1 MSGASAL
8 AAAKRRRS
16 KNDQINN
23 QNLKTNSVNTQ
34 NPNNPQSNI
43 NLSVKDSFYYLMN
56 RIVMC
61 EKNQELMN
69 NQIQSLNP
77 SPQQFNEITTQIQTI
92 QQRLNQLQDLPTTG
106 NQLPKQVDNE
116 STYVEVSQFNNV
128 MGQIANDMTE
138 VSSQIN
144 QFKDLFLTIQNNY
157 LVLKNDIAKLETQ
170 PNLTMEVREM
180 ETIPEEDS
188 PSEESDDNNS
198 PVEDNND
205 SKEGEEGAEE
215 AEEAEGEEAEGEE
228 AEGEEAEVE
237 EAEGEEAEGAAEN
250 ENNEVSTVDILNS
263 LKKLNATDIKEEV
276 AKEFTS
282 SKDSKLTKVHI
293 EEEA

>member
-16 KNDQINN
+16 KNDQNN
-23 QNLKTNSVNTQ
+23 TQNLKTNSMNTQ

-43 NLSVKDSFYYLMN
+43 NLGVKDSFYYLMN

-92 QQRLNQLQDLPTTG
+92 QQRLNQLQNLSTTS
-106 NQLPKQVDNE
+106 NQPPKQDDNE

-144 QFKDLFLTIQNNY
+144 QFKDLFLNIQNNY

-170 PNLTMEVREM
+170 SNLTMEVREM

-188 PSEESDDNNS
+188 PSEESDDNNN

-205 SKEGEEGAEE
+205 SKNGEEE
-215 AEEAEGEEAEGEE
+215 AEESEESEEAEGEGDEGEGEEAEGE
-228 AEGEEAEVE
+228 
-237 EAEGEEAEGAAEN
+237 AEN
-250 ENNEVSTVDILNS
+250 ENKEVSTVDILNS

>member
-92 QQRLNQLQDLPTTG
+92 QQRLNQLQNLSTTS
-106 NQLPKQVDNE
+106 NQPPKQDDNE

-144 QFKDLFLTIQNNY
+144 QFKDLFLNIQNNY

-170 PNLTMEVREM
+170 SNLTMEVREM

-188 PSEESDDNNS
+188 PSEESDDNNN

-205 SKEGEEGAEE
+205 SKNGEEE
-215 AEEAEGEEAEGEE
+215 AEESEESEEAEGEGDEGEGEEAEGEE
-228 AEGEEAEVE
+228 AEGE
-237 EAEGEEAEGAAEN
+237 AEN
-250 ENNEVSTVDILNS
+250 ENKEVSTVDILNS

>member
-16 KNDQINN
+16 KNDQNN
-23 QNLKTNSVNTQ
+23 TQNLKTNSMNTQ

-43 NLSVKDSFYYLMN
+43 NLGVKDSFYYLMN

-92 QQRLNQLQDLPTTG
+92 QQRLNQLQNLSTTS
-106 NQLPKQVDNE
+106 NQPPKQDDNE

-144 QFKDLFLTIQNNY
+144 QFKDLFLNIQNNY

-170 PNLTMEVREM
+170 SNLTMEIREM

-188 PSEESDDNNS
+188 PSEESDDNKN
-198 PVEDNND
+198 PDEDNND
-205 SKEGEEGAEE
+205 SKEGEG
-215 AEEAEGEEAEGEE
+215 EAEGEEAEGEE

>member
-92 QQRLNQLQDLPTTG
+92 QQRLNQLQNLSTTS
-106 NQLPKQVDNE
+106 NQPPKQDDNE

-188 PSEESDDNNS
+188 PSEESDDNNN

-205 SKEGEEGAEE
+205 SKNGEEE
-215 AEEAEGEEAEGEE
+215 AEESEESEEAEGEGDEGEGEEAEGEE
-228 AEGEEAEVE
+228 AEGE
-237 EAEGEEAEGAAEN
+237 AEN
-250 ENNEVSTVDILNS
+250 ENKEVSTVDILNS

>member
-16 KNDQINN
+16 KNDQNN
-23 QNLKTNSVNTQ
+23 TQNLKTNSMNTQ

-43 NLSVKDSFYYLMN
+43 NLGVKDSFYYLMN

-92 QQRLNQLQDLPTTG
+92 QQRLNQLQNLSTTS
-106 NQLPKQVDNE
+106 NQPPKQDDNE

-188 PSEESDDNNS
+188 PSEESDDNNN

-205 SKEGEEGAEE
+205 SK
-215 AEEAEGEEAEGEE
+215 EAEGEEAEGEE
-228 AEGEEAEVE
+228 AEGEEAE
-237 EAEGEEAEGAAEN
+237 GEAEN

>member
-16 KNDQINN
+16 KNDQNN
-23 QNLKTNSVNTQ
+23 TQNLKTNSMNTQ

-43 NLSVKDSFYYLMN
+43 NLGVKDSFYYLMN

-92 QQRLNQLQDLPTTG
+92 QQRLNQLQNLSTTS
-106 NQLPKQVDNE
+106 NQPPKQDDNE

-250 ENNEVSTVDILNS
+250 ENS